1 MQRFV
6 KIMMVKSKQSPLN
19 IGLLLCDDID
29 DADRDQYGAYTGMFQ
44 NALDPGSDEIHL
56 TAIRCFEGEALPQ
69 PGKFDGYVISG
80 SRYSAYDD
88 LSWIKSLQRF
98 IVDCW
103 EKNVRVVGI
112 CFGHQL
118 IAHTL
123 GGRASRAESGWGFG
137 IQTAKITDRK
147 SWMNDPGLSTEPLE
161 GDRYNLIV
169 IHQDQVV
176 DVPPEFETIAE
187 NDFCPNSMIVAD
199 NKMLGI
205 QGHPE
210 FSKEFCAFR
219 AEFRKELIGREVYQ
233 RALRSLAQHNTD
245 SATVMKWVSNFLRQE

>member
-1 MQRFV
+1 MRN
-6 KIMMVKSKQSPLN
+6 QSPLN
-19 IGLLLCDDID
+19 VGLLLCDDVD
-29 DADRDQYGAYTGMFQ
+29 DADQEQYGSYAGMFQ
-44 NALDPGSDEIHL
+44 NALDPGSENIRL
-56 TAIRCFEGEALPQ
+56 TEIRCFEGEVLPQ

-80 SRYSAYDD
+80 SRYGVYED
-88 LSWIKSLQRF
+88 LPWIKSLQRF

-103 EKNVRVVGI
+103 DENVRVVGI

-123 GGRASRAESGWGFG
+123 GGRAEKAESGWGFG

-147 SWMNDPGLSTEPLE
+147 SWMNDSAASSEPLD
-161 GDRYNLIV
+161 GDLYNLIV

-187 NDFCPNSMIVAD
+187 NEFCPNSMIVAG

-210 FSKEFCAFR
+210 FNKEFCAFR
-219 AEFRKELIGREVYQ
+219 AEFRKELIGQEVYQ
-233 RALRSLAQHNTD
+233 RTIRSLAQHNTD
-245 SATVMKWVSNFLRQE
+245 SATIMKWVGNFLQNKRRI